1 MGSQNSGSPRPG
13 PGSLQIWF
21 SFILLRRNC
30 GLSVS
35 LELMTLKNVNT
46 CIVCLQV
53 ENGVIDRLDILISE
67 GKGDYEYQQL
77 FTSM

>member
-1 MGSQNSGSPRPG
+1 
-13 PGSLQIWF
+13 
-21 SFILLRRNC
+21 
-30 GLSVS
+30 
-35 LELMTLKNVNT
+35 MTLKNVNT